1 MLFLY
6 QKTTLP
12 FSVFISLYHT
22 LLGPSFHMMPME
34 EEESKMNL
42 YQQLIQQKIKTIT
55 PEELVSYSQDYD
67 IPLTVEQAKKI
78 LHIARTNKINVFDPQ
93 ERKKWVKELAKITSP
108 QIAKKANELFLKFV
122 NKK

>member
-1 MLFLY
+1 
-6 QKTTLP
+6 
-12 FSVFISLYHT
+12 
-22 LLGPSFHMMPME
+22 MMPME

-55 PEELVSYSQDYD
+55 PEELVSYSHDYG
-67 IPLTVEQAKKI
+67 IPLTVEQAKKV

-108 QIAKKANELFLKFV
+108 QTAKKANELFLKFI
-122 NKK
+122 NKKGI